1 MTYDQYK
8 LETPLHFAE
17 EVKKPE
23 KTQNDCYER
32 IINHFEVI
40 GHYDRKE
47 LVKGLKLILDYS
59 LEPGNTIT
67 DVRDLITN
75 IIDSL

>member
-17 EVKKPE
+17 EVDLKE
-23 KTQNDCYER
+23 EAQIETYTQ
-32 IINHFEVI
+32 IMNHFEVI

-75 IIDSL
+75 IVDSL